1 MLENLSLKTFN
12 LGGLSAPIK
21 IKFMYSLF
29 LRILAY
35 ALIALVPAVVISIL
49 MTRSFVKHYNST
61 IRYAIKETFNS
72 NSLELLISV
81 IAVVAYIASFI
92 DVKLIQ
98 ELPKSASDALII
110 INLVTISVF
119 ALAIMRIVPLIKK
132 L

>member
-1 MLENLSLKTFN
+1 
-12 LGGLSAPIK
+12 
-21 IKFMYSLF
+21 MYSLF
-29 LRILAY
+29 LHILAY
-35 ALIALVPAVVISIL
+35 VIIAFVPAVLISIL
-49 MTRSFVKHYNST
+49 MTRSFVRHFNSS
-61 IRYAIKETFNS
+61 IKYAAKETFNS

-81 IAVVAYIASFI
+81 IAVVTYIASFI

-119 ALAIMRIVPLIKK
+119 ALAAMRLVPIIKK